1 MKIYIDLFIIGVLL
15 SWGPC
20 FSFCAPLTL
29 PFIAATQKGWRQG
42 LKLSLVFSLARI
54 VPYVILSIISA
65 ILGQYLISNFYEG
78 QAKTVIYFVVGAFI
92 SLLGIIILIGKSP
105 YLHLCAPVKRIG
117 PGGVKEMALLGLLVG
132 FAPCLPLLGVLA
144 YIAFHTQDFL
154 QGALLG
160 LTFGAGTLVSPLI
173 LCGSL
178 AGGVSLILL
187 KKPLVYKI
195 FSRACG
201 VILVYFGID
210 MIIRALRLLC
220 G

>member
-1 MKIYIDLFIIGVLL
+1 MRIYIDLFIMGAAL

-29 PFIAATQKGWRQG
+29 PFIAATQKGWREG
-42 LKLSLVFSLARI
+42 LKLSLAFSLARI
-54 VPYVILSIISA
+54 IPYVVLSLISA
-65 ILGQYLISNFYEG
+65 SFGQYLIAKFYEG
-78 QAKTVIYFVVGAFI
+78 QAKPIIYIVVGAFI

-105 YLHLCAPVKRIG
+105 YLHLCAPFKKEGRSG
-117 PGGVKEMALLGLLVG
+117 AKEMIVLGLLVG

-144 YIAFHTQDFL
+144 YVALGARNLL

-160 LTFGAGTLVSPLI
+160 LTFGVGTLISPLI

-178 AGGVSLILL
+178 AGGLSLILL

-201 VILVYFGID
+201 LILMYFGIE
-210 MIIRALRLLC
+210 MIIRVLRPFY

>member
-29 PFIAATQKGWRQG
+29 PYIAATQRGWRQG

-78 QAKTVIYFVVGAFI
+78 QAKTVIYLVVGAFI

-105 YLHLCAPVKRIG
+105 YLHLCAPVKRSG

-144 YIAFHTQDFL
+144 YIAFHAQGFL
-154 QGALLG
+154 QGVLLG

-178 AGGVSLILL
+178 AGAISTFLQ
-187 KKPLVYKI
+187 KRPLVYKI

>member
-78 QAKTVIYFVVGAFI
+78 QTKSIVFIVVGAFI
-92 SLLGIIILIGKSP
+92 SLLGVIILIGKSP
-105 YLHLCAPVKRIG
+105 YLHLCAPFKK
-117 PGGVKEMALLGLLVG
+117 PGLRGVREMALLGLLVG
-132 FAPCLPLLGVLA
+132 FAPCLPLMGVLA
-144 YIAFHTQDFL
+144 YIAFHARGFL

-178 AGGVSLILL
+178 AGGASLILL
-187 KKPLVYKI
+187 KKPLVYEI

-201 VILVYFGID
+201 LILMYFGVG
-210 MIIRALRLLC
+210 MIIKA
-220 G
+220 